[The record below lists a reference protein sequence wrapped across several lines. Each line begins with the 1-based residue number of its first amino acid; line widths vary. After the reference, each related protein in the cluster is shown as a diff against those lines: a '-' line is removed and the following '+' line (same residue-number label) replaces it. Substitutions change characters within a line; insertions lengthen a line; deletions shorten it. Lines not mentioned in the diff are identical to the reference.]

1 MATSSPPR
9 SEPSA
14 PRTEP
19 RATVTDATVVGTDA
33 EPEVLGRYRVGAV
46 LGQGGM
52 GVVYSAFDPVL
63 ARPVAVKLLSMDVGE
78 RAQVRMLREAQAM
91 AKLAHPNVV
100 PVYDAGVYEG
110 RVWVAMEQV
119 RGWTLRDWL
128 SSGPALVRR
137 IDVLLQAGRG
147 LAAAHAAG
155 LVHRDFKPDNVL
167 VREDEADA
175 LRAQVLDFG
184 LAITH
189 GASKTGAEVEASV
202 EAILASMS
210 AASLRVTRSG
220 AAIGTP
226 AYMSPEQFRGG
237 DLDARSDQF
246 AFGVTLYEAVWSARP
261 FGGEHARSIAMGV
274 LHEPP
279 RVPTIRGRLERAL
292 WRVCARALR
301 REPEDRY
308 PDMPALLRELEAIRR
323 PLARPWPWVAL
334 GAATI
339 AGVAWSSNREP
350 PCTEAASL
358 AAEVWGPVQARALGD
373 AFAALD
379 RPWAASTATWI
390 DHELGAWRERWIL
403 ERTEACRATRVRHEQ
418 SEAMLE
424 LRAACLHVQLG
435 EVEAIGRF
443 LVDADA
449 DSARRAQRVLS
460 GLPEPRACTP
470 DAAGRIDDEA
480 AGGVD
485 GAAVEA
491 LRQRLAGTRAHIDA
505 VTDADID
512 AELAALERDASL
524 AGAPV
529 LEVRVWA
536 ARARWLDT
544 RSDPA
549 AATWYER
556 AMLGGLAHHAFG
568 VAADAARELAFVEGA
583 RLGKL
588 DQAARS
594 IAVAEA
600 VSPDRGADP
609 RLAHTRAQLAFVA
622 GDYDRARALVG
633 EAIASAEAIGLSAR
647 VGNDYNTRGAIEL
660 RAGNYDAARTAFER
674 AGELLAASFG
684 TQHPEYGRV
693 QVNLSL
699 VFERLG
705 RLDEAIA
712 RLVVGRDVL
721 AADLGAED
729 PQVAQANHNLAA
741 FLELAGRPDEAEPVA
756 AAALSTLI
764 AKLGAD
770 DPRVAA
776 VWTTLGR
783 AQLGRG
789 ELGAA
794 AVSLDRAIAVRS
806 AALGPNH
813 PDLALPL
820 QSRARLRVREG
831 RPAVALED
839 IEHAFAL
846 VAAAE
851 FDASDRAE
859 MALVRTAALRQLGRG
874 IEADAWHTAAAVM
887 IAAAGPPGARFLP
900 ELDRLRG

>member
-1 MATSSPPR
+1 MASSSLPR

-14 PRTEP
+14 PGTEP
-19 RATVTDATVVGTDA
+19 LATVTDETVVGPDA
-33 EPEVLGRYRVGAV
+33 RPEVLGRYRVEAV
-46 LGQGGM
+46 LGRGGM

-78 RAQVRMLREAQAM
+78 RAQVRMLREAQSM

-100 PVYDAGVYEG
+100 PVYDAGVFDG

-119 RGWTLRDWL
+119 RGGTLREWL
-128 SSGPALVRR
+128 ASGPALARR
-137 IDVLLQAGRG
+137 IDVLVQAGRG

-167 VREDEADA
+167 VRDDGDDG

-184 LAITH
+184 LAIAH
-189 GASKTGAEVEASV
+189 DAGKSGGDADASV
-202 EAILASMS
+202 EAMLASMS
-210 AASLRVTRSG
+210 AASLRITRTG

-246 AFGVTLYEAVWSARP
+246 AFGVSLYETVWSARP

-279 RVPTIRGRLERAL
+279 RTPTIRGRVEREV
-292 WRVCARALR
+292 WRICARALQ
-301 REPEDRY
+301 REPAARY
-308 PDMPALLRELEAIRR
+308 PDMPALLRELEALRR
-323 PLARPWPWVAL
+323 PIARRWPVAVVGAAAL
-334 GAATI
+334 G
-339 AGVAWSSNREP
+339 GVVWWSNREP

-358 AAEVWGPVQARALGD
+358 AAEVWGPVQARRLSE
-373 AFAALD
+373 AFAAID

-390 DHELGAWRERWIL
+390 DRELGAWRERWIL

-424 LRAACLHVQLG
+424 LRAACLRVQLG
-435 EVEAIGRF
+435 EVEAITRV
-443 LVDADA
+443 LVGADTA
-449 DSARRAQRVLS
+449 TARRAQRVLS
-460 GLPEPRACTP
+460 GLPEPRGCTP

-480 AGGVD
+480 AVGPE
-485 GAAVEA
+485 GASVEA
-491 LRQRLAGTRAHIDA
+491 LRQGLAGTRARIEAAAD
-505 VTDADID
+505 TDLD
-512 AELAALERDASL
+512 AELASLERDAAL
-524 AGAPV
+524 VGAPV
-529 LEVRVWA
+529 LEARIWA
-536 ARARWLDT
+536 ARARWLDI

-556 AMLGGLAHHAFG
+556 AMLAGLEQHAFG

-588 DQAARS
+588 GEAARS
-594 IAVAEA
+594 IAVAAA

-609 RLAHTRAQLAFVA
+609 SLAHTRAQLAFAA
-622 GDYDRARALVG
+622 GDYDRARVLVG
-633 EAIASAEAIGLSAR
+633 DAIAAAEASGLQAR

-660 RAGNYDAARTAFER
+660 RAGNYEAARVAFER
-674 AGELLAASFG
+674 AAELVAASFG
-684 TQHPEYGRV
+684 DHHPEYGRV

-721 AADLGAED
+721 AADFGADD
-729 PQVAQANHNLAA
+729 PQVAQAGHNLAA
-741 FLELAGRPDEAEPVA
+741 FLELAGRPEEAEPIA
-756 AAALSTLI
+756 AAALASLV

-770 DPRVAA
+770 DPRVAG

-789 ELGAA
+789 ALGDA
-794 AVSLDRAIAVRS
+794 AVSLDRAIAVRR
-806 AALGPNH
+806 AALGAEH

-820 QSRARLRVREG
+820 TARARLHLVQG
-831 RPAVALED
+831 RPADALAD
-839 IEHAFAL
+839 IERAIGL
-846 VAAAE
+846 VAAVE
-851 FDASDRAE
+851 FDAGDRAE
-859 MALVRTAALRQLGRG
+859 MALVRTAALRQLGRD
-874 IEADAWHTAAAVM
+874 IEAAAWHTTAAVT
-887 IAAAGPPGARFLP
+887 IAAAGPPGARLLP
-900 ELDRLRG
+900 ELERLRG